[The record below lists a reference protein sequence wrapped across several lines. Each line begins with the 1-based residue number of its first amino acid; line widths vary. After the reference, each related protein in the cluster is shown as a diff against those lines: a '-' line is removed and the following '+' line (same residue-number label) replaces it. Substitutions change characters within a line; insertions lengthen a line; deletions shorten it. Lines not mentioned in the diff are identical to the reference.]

1 MTQSKLIRSK
11 RFAPLFWTQFL
22 GAFNDNVFRF
32 ALIIYV
38 TFTLAER
45 TGMDT
50 RTLVV
55 LTGGVF
61 ILPFFLFSA
70 LAGQMADKY
79 EKSGLIRH
87 IKSIEIAV
95 MGLGAVGFIVDSYE
109 LLLGVLFA
117 MGLQSTFF
125 GPLKYGV
132 LPQHLDD
139 EELTGG
145 NGLIQMGTYIAI
157 LGGSVIGGLLAGLGE
172 NAPVAIITSIVGIAA
187 AGRCAAQFIPPAP
200 ANAPEISID
209 RNPLTST
216 WALMRDS
223 LVERQFLVLIGLI
236 STFWFV
242 GATFLSIVPTFGK
255 ELLNANEQAVT
266 LLTAAFT
273 IGIGVGSLSC
283 ERLSGRR
290 IELGLVPIAG
300 VVISLA
306 AVDVWWVG
314 TPAAPAEPLTPASF
328 FGYAPAARFFLDLVV
343 IGAAGALYIVPLYAA
358 LQARVETAVCSRML
372 AALNVAN
379 ALFMVTSAVFT
390 IALFALGFSL
400 TEVFGVVAAL
410 NLMALVA
417 GAWALPELGR
427 RTVALLR
434 VS

>member
-328 FGYAPAARFFLDLVV
+328 FGYAPAVRFFLDLVV

>member
-11 RFAPLFWTQFL
+11 LFAPLFWTQFL

-328 FGYAPAARFFLDLVV
+328 FGYAPAVRFFLDLVV